1 MLITIY
7 KQLLLSAAVIIIFFL
22 GALHFADGESSPN
35 TSIVSMKVKRSSV

>member
-7 KQLLLSAAVIIIFFL
+7 KQLLLSASAIFFFL

-35 TSIVSMKVKRSSV
+35 TSIVSMKVKQSSV